1 MKDMPLG
8 ALGVYSFVQKI
19 KVGLQQ
25 LMAGSRNFRLATISR
40 KDLMSLTEEAA
51 EVSGI
56 PYVMDAYRKEA
67 EAILNGKGNG
77 KFRNSTNQRRLKVA
91 VGR

>member
-1 MKDMPLG
+1 MKDIPLG
-8 ALGVYSFVQKI
+8 ALAVYSFVQKI

-40 KDLMSLTEEAA
+40 QDLMTLTEEAA
-51 EVSGI
+51 QVCGI

-67 EAILNGKGNG
+67 EAILDGKPNGRP
-77 KFRNSTNQRRLKVA
+77 RNHINQRRVKVA